1 MRVEVYFNLH
11 KKLWSVVDLS
21 TGLVVEHVHEIA
33 IANPVFTVQP
43 AGRAKVIRDGRK
55 NVHAFVRGER
65 IEQPIVNGHGM
76 LDCETLQVYVDGVS
90 VYYNPYKC
98 CAACGT
104 LELCAGLD
112 TCRASFVTKPDGAP
126 IHGAD
131 AATLSGRTVTA
142 YTIGR

>member
-21 TGLVVEHVHEIA
+21 TGLVVGHVDEIA
-33 IANPVFTVQP
+33 IKDPSFAVQP
-43 AGRAKVIRDGRK
+43 AGRRKVLREGRK

-65 IEQPIVNGHGM
+65 LEQPH
-76 LDCETLQVYVDGVS
+76 VDEEWLSRRGGVP

-98 CAACGT
+98 CQDCGT

-112 TCRASFVTKPDGAP
+112 TCRATFITKPEGAP
-126 IHGAD
+126 IHGAGL
-131 AATLSGRTVTA
+131 ATLSGRAVTA
-142 YTIGR
+142 YIQE

>member
-11 KKLWSVVDLS
+11 RKLWSVVDLS
-21 TGLVVEHVHEIA
+21 TGLVVEHVNEIA

-55 NVHAFVRGER
+55 NVHAFVRGHR
-65 IEQPIVNGHGM
+65 M
-76 LDCETLQVYVDGVS
+76 ETTPQVFSDESGVP

-98 CAACGT
+98 CEDCGT

-131 AATLSGRTVTA
+131 VATLSGRSVTA
-142 YTIGR
+142 YAR

>member
-21 TGLVVEHVHEIA
+21 TGLVVGHVDEIA
-33 IANPVFTVQP
+33 IKDPSFAVQP
-43 AGRAKVIRDGRK
+43 AGRRKVLREGRK

-65 IEQPIVNGHGM
+65 IERP
-76 LDCETLQVYVDGVS
+76 QVDASGGVP

-98 CAACGT
+98 CQDCGT

-112 TCRASFVTKPDGAP
+112 TCRATFITKPEGAP
-126 IHGAD
+126 IHGA
-131 AATLSGRTVTA
+131 ALATLSGRAVTA
-142 YTIGR
+142 YIQE

>member
-11 KKLWSVVDLS
+11 RKLWSVVDLS
-21 TGLVVEHVHEIA
+21 TGLVVEHVNEIA

-43 AGRAKVIRDGRK
+43 AGRRKVIQQQRK
-55 NVHAFVRGER
+55 NVHAFVRGQRVER
-65 IEQPIVNGHGM
+65 P
-76 LDCETLQVYVDGVS
+76 QVDSDGVA

-98 CAACGT
+98 CQDCGT

-112 TCRASFVTKPDGAP
+112 TCRASFVTKPEGAP

-131 AATLSGRTVTA
+131 VATLSGRSVTA
-142 YTIGR
+142 YTVGN

>member
-11 KKLWSVVDLS
+11 RKLWSVVDLS

-43 AGRAKVIRDGRK
+43 AGRRKVIQQQRK

-65 IEQPIVNGHGM
+65 VERP
-76 LDCETLQVYVDGVS
+76 QVDAAAAAA

>member
-11 KKLWSVVDLS
+11 RKLWSVVDLS

-43 AGRAKVIRDGRK
+43 AGRRKVIQQQRK

-65 IEQPIVNGHGM
+65 GERP
-76 LDCETLQVYVDGVS
+76 QVDAAVGGVS